1 MLPNS
6 IKVVDK
12 EYLQIEWND
21 NKINK
26 IKLSSLRLNC
36 PCALCA
42 SDREN
47 RGDKYFPIFRVDEL
61 ELSNINLI
69 GNYAIS
75 ISWKDGHNTGIYEF
89 DFLKNISIS

>member
-1 MLPNS
+1 MLPTS

-12 EYLQIEWND
+12 EFLLIEWSD
-21 NKINK
+21 NKVSK

-47 RGDKYFPIFRVDEL
+47 RSDKYFPIFSADEL
-61 ELSNINLI
+61 TLSNINLI

-89 DFLKNISIS
+89 GFLKKISIS

>member
-1 MLPNS
+1 MLPVS
-6 IKVVDK
+6 IKVIDK
-12 EYLQIEWND
+12 EFLAIEWND
-21 NKINK
+21 GDNSK

-47 RGDKYFPIFRVDEL
+47 RSEKYFPIFSSDEL
-61 ELSNINLI
+61 TLTAVNMI
-69 GNYAIS
+69 GNYAVS

-89 DFLKNISIS
+89 GYLKKISIS